1 MGYKQ
6 RFVSPSF
13 AIKASELS
21 IHNSLGLHTSQL
33 LRVKVDLSSTRLY
46 QANSFHHKS
55 AEEAKKDLAAV
66 NYSVLSLSTPSWLL
80 MMQSIKLKGATRRSL
95 DYNASILCRLPLG
108 ADGRTKKRTL

>member
-33 LRVKVDLSSTRLY
+33 LRVKVDLSY

-95 DYNASILCRLPLG
+95 DYNASILCRLPQG